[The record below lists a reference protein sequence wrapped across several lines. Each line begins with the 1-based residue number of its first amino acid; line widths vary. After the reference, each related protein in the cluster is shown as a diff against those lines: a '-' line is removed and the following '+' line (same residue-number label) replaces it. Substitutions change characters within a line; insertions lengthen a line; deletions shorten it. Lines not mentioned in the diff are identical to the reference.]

1 MLLAASD
8 KSVMYQVLDDVLA
21 GVTNLTKGRGAIFD
35 VIDGLRNNRADIK
48 EVRRAESISICLHKL
63 EWALQR
69 RSIEDVELAREEL
82 KRIAIKLLDSRIR
95 TSTYQH

>member
-1 MLLAASD
+1 MVLAAND
-8 KSVMYQVLDDVLA
+8 TSVVYQVLDDVLA
-21 GVTNLTKGRGAIFD
+21 GVTNLTKCRGAMFA

-48 EVRRAESISICLHKL
+48 ELRRAESISICLHKL

-69 RSIEDVELAREEL
+69 RSIEDAEQAREEL

-95 TSTYQH
+95 TSTH